1 TLYFLALGGRNQH
14 LAAPWTLVVTS
25 LDEGEM
31 PTTNKVRLT
40 LGLIERALRNP
51 PPVGRTTF
59 LRDSVVPGLAL
70 RIHPTGG
77 ATYTLLLPGGQR
89 KKLLVLQIEGREA
102 PEWWNGH
109 LKKVREQ
116 AASEMLPYRSLES
129 LLHQRAAPTR
139 VQHRQAD

>member
-1 TLYFLALGGRNQH
+1 
-14 LAAPWTLVVTS
+14 
-25 LDEGEM
+25 M
-31 PTTNKVRLT
+31 PTTNRVRLT

-51 PPVGRTTF
+51 PPVGKTTF

-89 KKLLVLQIEGREA
+89 KKLLALQTEGMEA

-129 LLHQRAAPTR
+129 LLHHPRGT
-139 VQHRQAD
+139 VQYRQADGSPKIERLIAEYTK